1 MENFKF
7 FTDRTPLTPGEIQA
21 HKNFSKVL
29 EQYKN
34 IPVKFYKTGWFKAG
48 LATVTVAATGT
59 ILFFATGPNKNNV
72 DAPIAKTVTAP
83 APYADE
89 SPCVK
94 SPAPT
99 LDVPTVNFTV
109 NAGRDTVL
117 TYETGSVIV
126 YKANS
131 LKNEDGSNV
140 SGPVVIHYREFH
152 NPVEVFASG
161 IPMRYDSAGVDWHL
175 KSAGMID
182 ITAEQNG
189 KPVFI
194 KPEKPIDIQMK
205 SGVTDGAYNVYFLD
219 TNKRN
224 WDFRGVDKMT
234 ADVKPVKNEKVVD
247 PGKPPYTK
255 EELAKMK
262 VDTMKI
268 KKELV
273 SLLPAKPVAAN
284 PKSFTFTL
292 DVLENE
298 FPELKT
304 YGNTRFE
311 VIDKKNTFNAQM
323 FNTEWED
330 IGLKEIVAGSKYE
343 VSLKRGNVLKVFEV
357 MPVLEGKDLKI
368 AQEQYNKKFKE
379 YQDKYKARV
388 KEEKDKI
395 AVEKAKQAKWEK
407 LAAENHRV
415 YNENLVAMATNT
427 ESTDRFVNSTHQIVT
442 RAFKVSKFGYWN
454 CDNAKAEPKGQEVM
468 AKFTDETGKELKLS
482 IAFLCDKK
490 DNMVYTYVPADFKN
504 FKFDH
509 KKKNIVWGMTRE
521 GKLAY
526 GLEDTFEKENI
537 SGGNFNAK
545 LTVVDEAMTNVDDV
559 RKLLGI

>member
-7 FTDRTPLTPGEIQA
+7 FSDRTPLTPGEIQA

-59 ILFFATGPNKNNV
+59 ILFFATGPNKNNH
-72 DAPIAKTVTAP
+72 DTHLAKTVTAP

-99 LDVPTVNFTV
+99 LNVPAVNFTV
-109 NAGRDTVL
+109 NTGRDTVL

-131 LKNEDGSNV
+131 LKDEKGNNV
-140 SGPVVIHYREFH
+140 SGKVVIHYREFH

-194 KPEKPIDIQMK
+194 KPENPIDIRMK
-205 SGVTDGAYNVYFLD
+205 SDQTDGEYNVYYLD

-224 WDFRGVDKMT
+224 WDFEGVDKT
-234 ADVKPVKNEKVVD
+234 VAETKPVKHEKTTD
-247 PGKPPYTK
+247 PGKPPHTK

-262 VDTMKI
+262 VDTVKI
-268 KKELV
+268 RKELA
-273 SLLPAKPVAAN
+273 SFLPAKPVAAD
-284 PKSFTFTL
+284 PKAFTFTL
-292 DVLENE
+292 DVLDTE

-311 VIDKKNTFNAQM
+311 VLDKSRIFNAQM

-330 IGLKEIVAGSKYE
+330 IGLKEITPGSKYE
-343 VSLKRGNVLKVFEV
+343 MTLKRGNVNKVFEV
-357 MPVLEGKDLKI
+357 IPVLEGKDLKL
-368 AQEQYNKKFKE
+368 AQEQYTKKYKE
-379 YQDKYKARV
+379 YQGKFNARV
-388 KEEKDKI
+388 KEEKEKI
-395 AVEKAKQAKWEK
+395 ALEKDKQAKWEK
-407 LAAENHRV
+407 LAAENHRT
-415 YNENLVAMATNT
+415 YNENMQVMANT
-427 ESTDRFVNSTHQIVT
+427 TASTDRFVNSTHQLVT
-442 RAFKVSKFGYWN
+442 RAFQVSKFGYWN
-454 CDNAKAEPKGQEVM
+454 CDNPKSEPKGKEVM
-468 AKFTDETGKELKLS
+468 AVFSSEEGKEVKLS
-482 IAFLCDKK
+482 IAYLCDKK
-490 DNMVYTYVPADFKN
+490 DNMVYTYVPADFKK
-504 FKFDH
+504 FKFDGR
-509 KKKNIVWGMTRE
+509 KNKVIWGMTRE

-526 GLEDTFEKENI
+526 GLEETFAATNI
-537 SGGNFNAK
+537 TGGHFNAK
-545 LTVVDEAMTNVDDV
+545 LKVVDEPMTKVEDV